1 MHVTVIG
8 AGVAGLACAVELAE
22 RGATVEVVDRGEK
35 LGSSCCSW
43 YAGGMLAPWCE
54 LESAEPLVARLGSES
69 LAWWQERFPGMGG
82 SSGTSM
88 NGSLVVAHGRDAG
101 ELAQFG
107 RRTERFEW
115 LDGEGIAA
123 LEPDLGGRFGK
134 ALFFRE
140 EGHLDPR
147 AALAALANRLGELG
161 VPIRFGVTAG
171 AVQPMA
177 VNGSVAQESLAQL
190 GSKDR
195 RQTENAKAGDPSRA
209 RCVIDCTGL
218 AARGVLKDLRGVKG
232 EMLLLR
238 LRDIS
243 LSRPVRVLH
252 PRIPLYIVPRAD
264 GLFMVGATMIESDQP
279 TRITARSMLELLSA
293 AYALHPAFGEAEIV
307 EIGTGVRPAFPD
319 NLPRIGWHD
328 GALYV
333 NGLFRHGFL
342 LAPSLARR
350 AAQIV
355 LEDRYFPEVQG
366 ENPRERRLA

>member
-1 MHVTVIG
+1 MHITVIG
-8 AGVAGLACAVELAE
+8 AGVAGLACAIELAE
-22 RGATVEVVDRGEK
+22 RGATVEVIERGEK
-35 LGSSCCSW
+35 LGSSSCSW

-69 LAWWQERFPGMGG
+69 LAWWRARFPG
-82 SSGTSM
+82 TVI
-88 NGSLVVAHGRDAG
+88 NGSLVIAHGRDAG

-107 RRTERFEW
+107 RRTEGFEW
-115 LDGEGIAA
+115 LDGDEIAA
-123 LEPDLGGRFGK
+123 LEPDLGGRFSK
-134 ALFFRE
+134 ALFFRK

-147 AALAALANRLGELG
+147 AALAALASRLGELG
-161 VPIRFGVTAG
+161 VPIRFGVTAS
-171 AVQPMA
+171 ATQ
-177 VNGSVAQESLAQL
+177 STQ
-190 GSKDR
+190 R
-195 RQTENAKAGDPSRA
+195 RL
-209 RCVIDCTGL
+209 IDCTGL
-218 AARGVLKDLRGVKG
+218 AARGVLRDLRGVKG

-238 LRDIS
+238 LHDVS

-264 GLFMVGATMIESDQP
+264 GLFMVGATMIESDEP

-319 NLPRIGWHD
+319 NLPRINWH
-328 GALYV
+328 GGILYV

-342 LAPSLARR
+342 LAPSLARM

-355 LEDRYFPEVQG
+355 LEDRYFPEVQN
-366 ENPRERRLA
+366 EDSRERRLA

>member
-22 RGATVEVVDRGEK
+22 RGAMVEVVDRGER

-69 LAWWQERFPGMGG
+69 IAWWQQRFPGVRGG
-82 SSGTSM
+82 SGTTM
-88 NGSLVVAHGRDAG
+88 NGSLVIAHGRDAG

-147 AALAALANRLGELG
+147 AALAALAKRLGELG
-161 VPIRFGVTAG
+161 VPIRFGVTGSVA
-171 AVQPMA
+171 QSTQR
-177 VNGSVAQESLAQL
+177 NGSVAGESGQRLPFA
-190 GSKDR
+190 DR
-195 RQTENAKAGDPSRA
+195 KPDA

-218 AARGVLKDLRGVKG
+218 AARADLKDLRGVKG

-264 GLFMVGATMIESDQP
+264 GLYMVGATMIESDQP

-293 AYALHPAFGEAEIV
+293 AYALHPAFGEAEIL

-319 NLPRIGWHD
+319 NLPRIGWHG

-342 LAPSLARR
+342 LAPSLARM